1 VATVIFE
8 DRVEVPLGSVRLE
21 DFRVW
26 AASPTFPR
34 SGRIDYVS
42 GTIEVDM
49 SPEDIFSHGVLKA
62 EVAAV
67 LQRRVK
73 KHATGLLLIDSTRV
87 VCPRAELSVE
97 PDVVFVSRDAIDRGL
112 ARLVPKSSGE
122 PGRFAEIEGAPDLI
136 VEIVS
141 DTSVVKDTQR
151 LPGAYYAAG
160 VRELWLLD
168 ARRDPVSFVIHRR
181 GETGFEPVG
190 EERGAQRSAVMGCGY
205 RLESRANDFGGQDF
219 DLVEV

>member
-1 VATVIFE
+1 MATVIFE

-21 DFRVW
+21 DFRLW
-26 AASPTFPR
+26 AASPAFPS
-34 SGRIDYVS
+34 SGRVDYVS

-49 SPEDIFSHGVLKA
+49 SPEDVFSHGVLKA

-73 KHATGLLLIDSTRV
+73 KLGMGLLLIDSTRI

-97 PDVVFVSRDAIDRGL
+97 PDVVFVSRDAIDRGR
-112 ARLVPKSSGE
+112 ARLVPKGSGE
-122 PGRFAEIEGAPDLI
+122 PGRFVEIEGAPDLI

-141 DTSVVKDTQR
+141 DTSVVKDTRR
-151 LPGAYYAAG
+151 LPGAYHAAG
-160 VRELWLLD
+160 VREFWLLD

-181 GETGFEPVG
+181 VETGFEPVG
-190 EERGAQRSAVMGCGY
+190 VDHGAQPSDVMGCRY
-205 RLESRANDFGGQDF
+205 RLESRANDFGGHDF